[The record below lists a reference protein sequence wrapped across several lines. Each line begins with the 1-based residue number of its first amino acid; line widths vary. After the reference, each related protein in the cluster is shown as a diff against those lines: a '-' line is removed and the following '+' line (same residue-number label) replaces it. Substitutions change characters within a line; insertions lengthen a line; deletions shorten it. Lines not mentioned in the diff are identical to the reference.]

1 MISASVP
8 TLAISNLRSVTVSAF
23 FFAICTAFSI
33 LSAVVA
39 SLSLNWFSQFLACTC
54 SCVIRFWAVLASVC
68 LSFAAF
74 SCCSTMHS
82 RFVCNTAIFSAASTS
97 SRSTF
102 WKFFSAS
109 SIFVSLSSTASL
121 YSAEIRSSSTSM
133 SWALLLESC
142 SWVVVSS
149 SFRFSA
155 VFVFFASPSSV
166 QRSLIVFLA
175 CASSVQRFWIFCFPS
190 S

>member
-33 LSAVVA
+33 LSVVVA
-39 SLSLNWFSQFLACTC
+39 LLSLYLSSQYLRWIC
-54 SCVIRFWAVLASVC
+54 SWVIWLWAVFASVC
-68 LSFAAF
+68 LSFATF
-74 SCCSTMHS
+74 SCSSTMHS
-82 RFVCNTAIFSAASTS
+82 KFVFNAAIFSAASTR

-102 WKFFSAS
+102 WEFFSAS
-109 SIFVSLSSTASL
+109 SIFVSPSSTASL
-121 YSAEIRSSSTSM
+121 YSAEIRSSSTCM
-133 SWALLLESC
+133 SWALLLESW

-149 SFRFSA
+149 SFRSSS

-175 CASSVQRFWIFCFPS
+175 CASSVQRLWILCFPS